1 MKVLILM
8 ILLSI
13 SQLTYAAFPFHS
25 GAAFVCII
33 TREFIVDPETTPQ
46 DIATICED
54 QAGLNA
60 LSLTKLLSAT
70 SDEEYVYFTYKTQ
83 KLQEE

>member
-1 MKVLILM
+1 MKALILIM
-8 ILLSI
+8 LLSL
-13 SQLTYAAFPFHS
+13 SNLTYAAIPFHS

-33 TREFIVDPETTPQ
+33 AHEFIVDPDTSPQ
-46 DIATICED
+46 DIATICEE

-70 SDEEYVYFTYKTQ
+70 SDEEFIYFTYRTQ